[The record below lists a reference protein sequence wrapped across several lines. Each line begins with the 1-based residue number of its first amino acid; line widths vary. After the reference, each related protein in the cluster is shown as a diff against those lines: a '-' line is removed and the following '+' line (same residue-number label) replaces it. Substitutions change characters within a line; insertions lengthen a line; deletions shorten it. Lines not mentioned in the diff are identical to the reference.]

1 MWQIVIS
8 GLFIIFTLSLFY
20 YYFDI
25 FRLLLSYKKEDK
37 KDNKQN
43 PPVSVIICAKDEAAN
58 LKKFL
63 PEIYNQDYTYGF
75 EVVLIDDCS
84 IDETYEVMWDFEAR
98 FPGKTRLVKVN
109 INRDERLRGNKK
121 YALTLGVKAAKYEH
135 LLFTDADCRPA
146 SKYWIK
152 RMAEKFSQQK
162 QLVLGYGKYRYRKG
176 FLNKLIR
183 YETVQT
189 ALQYF
194 SYALKG
200 MPYMGVGRNLAY
212 TKTLFMENNGYYSHL
227 DVLSGDDDLFV
238 NETATADNT
247 AVCLH
252 PESFTISNPKQRLK
266 SYLLQKR
273 RHIGTAKYYKTKHKI
288 LLAWYYTALSG
299 FWVTAVLLLAGQ
311 FYWQIISGII
321 FVRLATAWRI
331 NYKANEIFKEKKLT
345 FWYPVLEISL
355 ILIQL
360 WIYILNL
367 FNKPVYWDE

>member
-1 MWQIVIS
+1 MWHTVIS
-8 GLFIIFTLSLFY
+8 VFFIIFTISLFY
-20 YYFDI
+20 YYFGI
-25 FRLLLSYKKEDK
+25 FKQLLSYKEKEEN
-37 KDNKQN
+37 NKQN
-43 PPVSVIICAKDEAAN
+43 PLVSVIICAKDEATN

-63 PEIYNQDYTYGF
+63 PEIYLQDYPEF

-84 IDETYEVMWDFEAR
+84 IDDTYEVMRDFESR

-109 INRDERLRGNKK
+109 ENRDGRLRGNKK
-121 YALTLGVKAAKYEH
+121 YALTLGIKAAKYNH
-135 LLFTDADCRPA
+135 LLFTDADCHPA

-152 RMAEKFSQQK
+152 RMAKKFTGHK
-162 QLVLGYGKYRYRKG
+162 QLVLGYGKYSYQKG

-212 TKTLFMENNGYYSHL
+212 TKELFMQNNGFYTHL

-238 NETATADNT
+238 NEVATADNT
-247 AVCLH
+247 TVCLH
-252 PESFTISNPKQRLK
+252 PESFTISIPKQRFK
-266 SYLLQKR
+266 SFILQKR
-273 RHIGTAKYYKTKHKI
+273 RHIGTAKYYKTKHKL

-299 FWVTAVLLLAGQ
+299 FWITAVLLLAGQ
-311 FYWQIISGII
+311 FYWQYVLGII
-321 FVRLATAWRI
+321 FVRIATAWYI
-331 NYKANEIFKEKKLT
+331 NYKVNGIFKEKHLT
-345 FWYPVLEISL
+345 WWYPALEISL

-360 WIYILNL
+360 WIFILNL